1 MNLPRR
7 FCLLSFSIICLILTA
22 EFTSAAD
29 KIDFEPAA
37 ISIELPEGLALG
49 PCSAVD
55 FDSKGR
61 MYLFHRGPQPILC
74 FDSNGKFVRSWGDK
88 LIGQAHGLRVAPDE
102 TIWVTDIGNHMVFQF
117 SPEGKLLLAL
127 GQAGKPGD
135 SQDQFNKPSDIAFG
149 PQGEFY
155 ISDGYGNSR
164 VMKFAA
170 NGKFLSQ
177 WGTPGKGPGEFNLPH
192 SILVDATGR
201 VLVGDREND
210 RVQIFDLEGNLR
222 EIWTGFAPYGM
233 EFDSRGNLF
242 VADGRANKVLQLNAS
257 GKVENS
263 WGKTGKR
270 PGEYNLPHMLAVD
283 AAGNLFVTEIG
294 GKRLQK
300 LRRK

>member
-135 SQDQFNKPSDIAFG
+135 SQDQFNKPTDIAFG

-257 GKVENS
+257 GKVEKS